1 VLKRPANGFVPPARG
16 PVRSSPHVAR
26 GRLLLVEDEDVLR
39 DSLQPFLEGHGY
51 EVATAEN
58 GRAALRKLE
67 SVPLPDLILLDL
79 AMPVMN
85 GWEFRLLQKDDPRLG
100 LIPVVALSADASAQA
115 AAISAQ
121 AYLRKPVAPNDLLAT
136 IDRVLVE
143 TRQRELLRL
152 SETERL
158 ASLGRLA
165 AGVGHEINN
174 PLAFVML
181 NLSESISA
189 LETAIRGLRA
199 APLAA
204 PQLGE
209 LTGTLSDV
217 LDMLHDCH
225 IGAERIRVTTDH
237 LRRLSRQAETSRG
250 PVQVNELLE
259 QSVSILGNQIRHRA
273 QVVRRLGVLPPV
285 RGDEARLGQVFL
297 NLLIN
302 AVQAI
307 PEGDA
312 ERNHI
317 EIVTTVAPG
326 ELVPEVVIEIRDSGA
341 GIAPEMLEHVFE
353 PFFTTKPV
361 GEGTGLGLSLSRQT
375 VIDHGGRITV
385 ESEPGHGTV
394 VRVFLPV
401 NAAGAQLLALPR
413 LDSAVDRQPERG
425 RILVIDD
432 EPLIDRVIRRALTS
446 EHDVFVCQR
455 VSEAIQLL
463 ERGETFDLVLCDLVM
478 PGIGGPEFHAILAKR
493 WPALL
498 ARTVFM
504 TGGAFTP
511 ATVEFAAKVSGSIL
525 LKPFQMDAL
534 KALVRE
540 RVGSQRFAASKQ
552 QSTS

>member
-1 VLKRPANGFVPPARG
+1 
-16 PVRSSPHVAR
+16 
-26 GRLLLVEDEDVLR
+26 
-39 DSLQPFLEGHGY
+39 
-51 EVATAEN
+51 
-58 GRAALRKLE
+58 
-67 SVPLPDLILLDL
+67 
-79 AMPVMN
+79 
-85 GWEFRLLQKDDPRLG
+85 
-100 LIPVVALSADASAQA
+100 
-115 AAISAQ
+115 
-121 AYLRKPVAPNDLLAT
+121 
-136 IDRVLVE
+136 
-143 TRQRELLRL
+143 
-152 SETERL
+152 
-158 ASLGRLA
+158 
-165 AGVGHEINN
+165 
-174 PLAFVML
+174 
-181 NLSESISA
+181 
-189 LETAIRGLRA
+189 
-199 APLAA
+199 
-204 PQLGE
+204 
-209 LTGTLSDV
+209 
-217 LDMLHDCH
+217 
-225 IGAERIRVTTDH
+225 
-237 LRRLSRQAETSRG
+237 
-250 PVQVNELLE
+250 
-259 QSVSILGNQIRHRA
+259 
-273 QVVRRLGVLPPV
+273 
-285 RGDEARLGQVFL
+285 
-297 NLLIN
+297 
-302 AVQAI
+302 
-307 PEGDA
+307 
-312 ERNHI
+312 
-317 EIVTTVAPG
+317 
-326 ELVPEVVIEIRDSGA
+326 
-341 GIAPEMLEHVFE
+341 MLEHVFE